1 MHKSY
6 LSGAVILLI
15 VGFVLFCSS
24 VWLTGCTLQL
34 PNMSQTIN
42 ITEQDLNAQVATS
55 TSSFSGLYIDLVPG
69 GAAINATVT
78 GRNRTIDL
86 TARTTVSIVNNGV
99 ALYVTEVTAGGR
111 TLPAPIVDLI
121 NSDLIPSINNTLNAQ
136 IPAGTIEDVTIT
148 NTDMTVTVEISSR
161 DW

>member
-1 MHKSY
+1 
-6 LSGAVILLI
+6 
-15 VGFVLFCSS
+15 
-24 VWLTGCTLQL
+24 
-34 PNMSQTIN
+34 
-42 ITEQDLNAQVATS
+42 
-55 TSSFSGLYIDLVPG
+55 
-69 GAAINATVT
+69 
-78 GRNRTIDL
+78 IDL

-121 NSDLIPSINNTLNAQ
+121 NSDLIPSVNDTLNAQ